1 MSIRNVIIY
10 PILPAK
16 QPAFSFNSMHNRD
29 WRSFFVAVWG
39 LGIGASQLAQH
50 LISANRRDA
59 ITAIQR
65 VVTIPD
71 TNDVNQQ
78 ERMLLSEFIDFLG
91 YFGYRKFQGL
101 MWRGLQ
107 LPLKFMLRKHKLSN
121 YVNRGF
127 LQFSNLLSAPN
138 FRVKG

>member
-1 MSIRNVIIY
+1 MD
-10 PILPAK
+10 
-16 QPAFSFNSMHNRD
+16 NRD
-29 WRSFFVAVWG
+29 YRSFFVAVWG
-39 LGIGASQLAQH
+39 LGIEASQFAQH
-50 LISANRRDA
+50 LLSANCRDV

-78 ERMLLSEFIDFLG
+78 ERMLLSEFIGFLE

-107 LPLKFMLRKHKLSN
+107 LPPKFMLRKDKLSI
-121 YVNRGF
+121 YMNRGF

>member
-1 MSIRNVIIY
+1 MN
-10 PILPAK
+10 
-16 QPAFSFNSMHNRD
+16 NRD
-29 WRSFFVAVWG
+29 HRLFFVAVWG
-39 LGIGASQLAQH
+39 LGIEVSQFAQH
-50 LISANRRDA
+50 LISANWREV

-91 YFGYRKFQGL
+91 YFGYRKIQGL

-107 LPLKFMLRKHKLSN
+107 LPPKFMLRKHKLSN
-121 YVNRGF
+121 
-127 LQFSNLLSAPN
+127 
-138 FRVKG
+138 